1 MVDNMPKARR
11 LTIIVRPS
19 LPNLLPGLLKAET
32 AIGDPEARS
41 RAIATLC
48 QVLEEMKPI
57 FLLSRVLI
65 TFSLQRCHIQE
76 SVWYHCQRDQ
86 FEELRWN
93 LPPGTF
99 GSTY

>member
-19 LPNLLPGLLKAET
+19 LPNLLPGLLKVET

-48 QVLEEMKPI
+48 QVSEVPEGDETDLP
-57 FLLSRVLI
+57 LI
-65 TFSLQRCHIQE
+65 KGADNIQLATLPYTRKLVC
-76 SVWYHCQRDQ
+76 VWYHC
-86 FEELRWN
+86 
-93 LPPGTF
+93 
-99 GSTY
+99 